1 MSATKTKP
9 YATKPFKP
17 LNTKWLSMIIG
28 LVGGLLIIDIITSLV
43 MVYFYGQVSETLLMD
58 EQAFEM
64 WQAQIATAEMIVTAF
79 SVALI
84 LVFVVSM
91 VLVGKWIYDSQH
103 NARALGVPDLQYSP
117 TMAVG
122 SFFIPIVGLFLPFVA
137 MQQMVNGSFE
147 KAGKPTFHP
156 LILLWWV
163 CFVMSSIANRILS
176 RQVDKLGETYEA
188 SEQDMVAVIS
198 YFNEMTQFLW
208 LFAITSMLALI
219 SAWALWVIIKRTT
232 ALHQQMSKNGV

>member
-1 MSATKTKP
+1 MGDTKTKP

-17 LNTKWLSMIIG
+17 LNTKWLSIIIG

-43 MVYFYGQVSETLLMD
+43 MVYFYGQVNETLLMD
-58 EQAFEM
+58 EQALEI
-64 WQAQIATAEMIVTAF
+64 WQTQIATAETIVTAF
-79 SVALI
+79 SVALM

-103 NARALGVPDLQYSP
+103 NARALGVLGLQYSP
-117 TMAVG
+117 AMAVG

-163 CFVMSSIANRILS
+163 CFVVSSIANRILK
-176 RQVDKLGETYEA
+176 RQVDRLDKAYEA
-188 SEQDMVAVIS
+188 SEQDLVVVVD
-198 YFNEMTQFLW
+198 YFSEMTQFLW
-208 LFAITSMLALI
+208 LFTITSIISLI

-232 ALHQQMSKNGV
+232 ALHQQMFENGV

>member
-1 MSATKTKP
+1 
-9 YATKPFKP
+9 
-17 LNTKWLSMIIG
+17 
-28 LVGGLLIIDIITSLV
+28 

-58 EQAFEM
+58 EQVFEL
-64 WQAQIATAEMIVTAF
+64 WQTQTAMMETVVSGF
-79 SVALI
+79 GI
-84 LVFVVSM
+84 LLAVVFVVSM

-103 NARALGVPDLQYSP
+103 NACALGVPDLQYSP

-163 CFVMSSIANRILS
+163 CFVVSSIANRILS
-176 RQVDKLGETYEA
+176 RQVDRLGETYEA

-208 LFAITSMLALI
+208 LLAITSVISLI